1 MARSPDIQYIRFQ
14 TDGNAARKVEVA
26 APIKTLRLPRA
37 KAQLKPKVLRIDPL
51 ALTAILMV
59 IVMASLMFVGV
70 AQLNAAQQ
78 QTIAMQTHV
87 KALESK
93 NETLRSNFEKDCDLD
108 EIERTAMALGM
119 VPAER
124 VTHIS
129 VRVPQQTIPQQPG
142 AWERI
147 TMFLTGLFA

>member
-1 MARSPDIQYIRFQ
+1 MARYPEIQYIRFQ

-119 VPAER
+119 VPAEQ